1 MRCNAGIALTLF
13 NSIFNRFR
21 LITILLGTLIVHEF
35 FSGFS
40 SLHVHYYIV
49 YYPHALLHWF
59 ALRATPHISMINGKT
74 SDRKLILAHKTKN
87 GKRKMSFV
95 FLLYIYVYVCMEN
108 RNRLPFCV
116 SWISLHIK
124 RKNGKKEVVEF
135 VFSIFP
141 LAGIKLNVIFTFC

>member
-49 YYPHALLHWF
+49 YIHTRTATLV
-59 ALRATPHISMINGKT
+59 RAQSDTP
-74 SDRKLILAHKTKN
+74 
-87 GKRKMSFV
+87 
-95 FLLYIYVYVCMEN
+95 YIH
-108 RNRLPFCV
+108 R
-116 SWISLHIK
+116 
-124 RKNGKKEVVEF
+124 
-135 VFSIFP
+135 
-141 LAGIKLNVIFTFC
+141 

>member
-13 NSIFNRFR
+13 NSIFNRLR

-74 SDRKLILAHKTKN
+74 SDRKLILAHKTKH
-87 GKRKMSFV
+87 GKRKMSV
-95 FLLYIYVYVCMEN
+95 
-108 RNRLPFCV
+108 
-116 SWISLHIK
+116 
-124 RKNGKKEVVEF
+124 
-135 VFSIFP
+135 VFSFP
-141 LAGIKLNVIFTFC
+141 FMFACKTAIDFRFSSSELVWT